1 MYHLLIAISII
12 NFVIYFYFLNIFK
25 YLFKHNLI
33 EAFSQNTLMNDTR
46 LYICY
51 YDEDT

>member
-12 NFVIYFYFLNIFK
+12 NFVIYFHFLNIFK